1 MGKIIQMKRVAFI
14 FLTIAFV
21 SMCAVNTV
29 KAQNA
34 ATATTCEVSSV
45 SQQVDSDTPTIEK
58 ATGAGGYKTGLTSIT
73 PGQIIMILIALFFFY
88 LSINKRFEPLLL
100 LPLAFGILIANIP
113 GANLS
118 AYDFFVSSDP
128 TSMESLK
135 RPGLLNFLY
144 SGILYVIYP
153 PMIFLCIGSMTDFG
167 PLIANPRTALI
178 GLGGQLGIFVA
189 FGGAFFLLGTAD
201 AEGTLP
207 WLTSVVHAFD
217 PSFVGFNLGEAAS
230 IGIIGSSDGPT
241 SIFAASMM
249 APQILSTVAIAAFSY
264 MALVPFIQ
272 PPIMRM
278 LTTSKER
285 VVTMPEPSKVT
296 KMQKIFFPIILTII
310 VLLLVPAAGTL
321 VGMFMLGNLI
331 RESGVTGRYLETLQ
345 NAFLNILTL
354 LVAVCIGSSA
364 RADYFLTTTTLI
376 VIFLGLIAFAFG
388 TVGGVLIAKLLYYT
402 TGGKVNPLI
411 GNSGVSAMPMA
422 ARISQKLGQHYN
434 PQNHLL
440 MHAMGPIVSSTIA
453 SAIVAGIFI
462 ALAAG

>member
-1 MGKIIQMKRVAFI
+1 MNVQMVIEQGVTNFNILLNAGI
-14 FLTIAFV
+14 F
-21 SMCAVNTV
+21 S
-29 KAQNA
+29 
-34 ATATTCEVSSV
+34 
-45 SQQVDSDTPTIEK
+45 
-58 ATGAGGYKTGLTSIT
+58 GYQTGLTTIHYT
-73 PGQIIMILIALFFFY
+73 QIIMIFLGLFFAY
-88 LSINKRFEPLLL
+88 LSIVKKYEPLLL
-100 LPLAFGILIANIP
+100 LPLAFGIIITNIP

-128 TSMESLK
+128 TTMEPVM

-178 GLGGQLGIFVA
+178 GLGGQVGIFIA
-189 FGGAFFLLGTAD
+189 FVGAFFLLGQGA
-201 AEGTLP
+201 
-207 WLTSVVHAFD
+207 WLTSIIPGFD
-217 PSFVGFNLGEAAS
+217 GFSAGQAAS

-241 SIFAASMM
+241 SIFAASRM
-249 APQILSTVAIAAFSY
+249 APEILSTVAIAAFSY

-272 PPIMRM
+272 PPIMKW
-278 LTTSKER
+278 LTTDKER
-285 VVTMPEPSKVT
+285 KVVMPAPKNVSK
-296 KMQKIFFPIILTII
+296 KQKIVFPIAITLI

-331 RESGVTGRYLETLQ
+331 RESGVTGRYIETLQ
-345 NAFLNILTL
+345 NALLNILTL
-354 LVAVCIGSSA
+354 LVALSIGSSA

-402 TGGKVNPLI
+402 TGGKINPLI

-422 ARISQKLGQHYN
+422 ARISQKMGQKYN
-434 PQNHLL
+434 SHNHLL
-440 MHAMGPIVSSTIA
+440 MHAMGPIVSSTIL
-453 SAIVAGIFI
+453 SAVVAGIFI
-462 ALAAG
+462 ALYGG

>member
-1 MGKIIQMKRVAFI
+1 MKKVLFM
-14 FLTIAFV
+14 LAFV
-21 SMCAVNTV
+21 LAGMFAMSTAMAQDVVDVQEVVETV
-29 KAQNA
+29 SA
-34 ATATTCEVSSV
+34 AHEHHHIEDILPSV
-45 SQQVDSDTPTIEK
+45 EK
-58 ATGAGGYKTGLTSIT
+58 VASGYKTGLSSIT
-73 PGQIIMILIALFFFY
+73 IGQIIMILIALFFFY
-88 LSINKRFEPLLL
+88 LAIANRFEPLLL

-128 TSMESLK
+128 TTMETLE
-135 RPGLLNFLY
+135 RPGLLKFLY

-167 PLIANPRTALI
+167 PLISNPRTALI
-178 GLGGQLGIFVA
+178 GFGGQLGIFVA
-189 FGGAFFLLGTAD
+189 FGGAFFLLGTD
-201 AEGTLP
+201 TGDGLP
-207 WLTSVVHAFD
+207 LLTSLIHSIDAN
-217 PSFVGFNLGEAAS
+217 FVGFNLGEAAS

-272 PPIMRM
+272 PPIMRL
-278 LTTSKER
+278 LTTKKER
-285 VVTMPEPSKVT
+285 TVVMPAPSKVT
-296 KMQKIFFPIILTII
+296 KTQKIIFPIALTII
-310 VLLLVPAAGTL
+310 VLLLIPAAGTL

-331 RESGVTGRYLETLQ
+331 RESGVTGRYLDTLH

-354 LVAVCIGSSA
+354 LVAMSIGASA
-364 RADYFLTTTTLI
+364 SAEYFLTTTTLI

-440 MHAMGPIVSSTIA
+440 MHAMGPIVSSTIF
-453 SAIVAGIFI
+453 SAVVAGIFI
-462 ALAAG
+462 AFAAG

>member
-1 MGKIIQMKRVAFI
+1 MI
-14 FLTIAFV
+14 
-21 SMCAVNTV
+21 TV
-29 KAQNA
+29 QEFMSNG
-34 ATATTCEVSSV
+34 VLLS
-45 SQQVDSDTPTIEK
+45 
-58 ATGAGGYKTGLTSIT
+58 ATGIFGSYQTGLTMIT
-73 PGQIIMILIALFFFY
+73 YQQIIMILLGCFFAY
-88 LSINKRFEPLLL
+88 LSIVKKYEPLLL
-100 LPLAFGILIANIP
+100 LPLAFGIIIANIP

-153 PMIFLCIGSMTDFG
+153 PLIFLCIGSMTDFG

-189 FGGAFFLLGTAD
+189 FGGAFFLLGTAN

-207 WLTSVVHAFD
+207 WLTSVVHGLD

-241 SIFAASMM
+241 SIFASSIM

-272 PPIMRM
+272 PPIMKL
-278 LTTSKER
+278 LTTQKER
-285 VVTMPEPSKVT
+285 VIVMPEPSKVT
-296 KMQKIFFPIILTII
+296 KTQKILFPIILAIV

-321 VGMFMLGNLI
+321 IGMFMLGNLI
-331 RESGVTGRYLETLQ
+331 RESGVTGRYLDTLQ
-345 NAFLNILTL
+345 NALLNILTL
-354 LVAVCIGSSA
+354 LVALSIGASA

-388 TVGGVLIAKLLYYT
+388 TFGGVLIAKLLCKI

-422 ARISQKLGQHYN
+422 ARISQKMGQKYN
-434 PQNHLL
+434 SQNHLL
-440 MHAMGPIVSSTIA
+440 MHAMGPIVSSTIL

-462 ALAAG
+462 AIYGGR